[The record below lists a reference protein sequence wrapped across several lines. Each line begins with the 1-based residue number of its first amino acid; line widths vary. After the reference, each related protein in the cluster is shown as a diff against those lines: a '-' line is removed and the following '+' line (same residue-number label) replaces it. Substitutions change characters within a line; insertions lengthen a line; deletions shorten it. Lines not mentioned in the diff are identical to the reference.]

1 MFAGHIDLDDMGFD
15 ATPANDRFYSN
26 ERLASVFDKTDAIA
40 TTMDEKG
47 YDTFWMAEHHFQRE
61 GYECIG
67 NLLMEAVHLCHITEN
82 IKIGCGFNIA
92 PMWHPLRPRRGF
104 CHRRHS
110 KPRDAPYSALAE
122 AITRARSRCS
132 ERPCWTQT
140 QIATCSRSR
149 LTSSSRRFNNES
161 FSHEGK
167 NYTIPPRVPYRGY
180 ELEEITLVPRPM
192 NYPVECWQPVV
203 SASDRGLRFMA
214 KHGIKGIIGG
224 GAAPGGAQQ
233 NVVEAWQKIEAEH
246 GRETELGG
254 NLIISFSVYLA
265 ESAQQGIR
273 ETRSFFEENM
283 KMFAPLGFVRGL
295 TDDQI
300 EALGDPDRVYTA
312 GLPTL
317 DEAVEGGS
325 WLIGTPEMVTEQLMS
340 IQKQYPGL
348 QEINIGMP
356 VGTPQSVIIEQ
367 LEQFAEEVMPART
380 SRTRL
385 ARTRLGS
392 SPLPPVVI
400 LGHWKPSVF
409 RKAGGF
415 CICGP
420 HLSASNSLMPPSL
433 WNTRSDAGARS
444 CQAR

>member
-1 MFAGHIDLDDMGFD
+1 MINRFGSLFAGHIDLDDMGFD

-67 NLLMEAVHLCHITEN
+67 NLLMEAVHLCHITDN

-92 PMWHPLRPRRGF
+92 PMWHPLR
-104 CHRRHS
+104 
-110 KPRDAPYSALAE
+110 LAE
-122 AITRARSRCS
+122 DFATADILTKGRTIFGVGRGYHTREVEVFGAPMLDADANRDLF
-132 ERPCWTQT
+132 EEQVD
-140 QIATCSRSR
+140 IIFKA
-149 LTSSSRRFNNES
+149 FNNES
-161 FSHEGK
+161 FSHQGK
-167 NYTIPPRVPYRGY
+167 NYTIPPSVPYRGY

-340 IQKQYPGL
+340 VQKQYPGL
-348 QEINIGMP
+348 QEINVGMP

-367 LEQFAEEVMPART
+367 LEQFAEEVMPAF
-380 SRTRL
+380 
-385 ARTRLGS
+385 
-392 SPLPPVVI
+392 
-400 LGHWKPSVF
+400 K
-409 RKAGGF
+409 
-415 CICGP
+415 
-420 HLSASNSLMPPSL
+420 N
-433 WNTRSDAGARS
+433 
-444 CQAR
+444 

>member
-1 MFAGHIDLDDMGFD
+1 MINRFGSLFAGHIDLDDMGFD

-92 PMWHPLRPRRGF
+92 PMWHPLR
-104 CHRRHS
+104 
-110 KPRDAPYSALAE
+110 LAE
-122 AITRARSRCS
+122 DFATADILTKGRTIFGVGRGYHTREVEVFGAPMLDADANRDLF
-132 ERPCWTQT
+132 EEQVD
-140 QIATCSRSR
+140 IIFKA
-149 LTSSSRRFNNES
+149 FNNES

-167 NYTIPPRVPYRGY
+167 HYTIPPRVPYRGY

-348 QEINIGMP
+348 QEINVGMP

-367 LEQFAEEVMPART
+367 LEQFAEEVMPAF
-380 SRTRL
+380 
-385 ARTRLGS
+385 
-392 SPLPPVVI
+392 
-400 LGHWKPSVF
+400 K
-409 RKAGGF
+409 
-415 CICGP
+415 
-420 HLSASNSLMPPSL
+420 N
-433 WNTRSDAGARS
+433 
-444 CQAR
+444 